1 LKEVELSDSLSLH
14 YEAHFPFSIPQRDR
28 ESFKV
33 LVSIGGNIGN
43 TKKRFEKLFWRIQR
57 DNNFRILQT
66 APILKNPPF
75 GYLDQEDFY
84 NSLIL
89 LETKLKPKTFLRKIL
104 YLEKIFGRVRTFK
117 NAPRTLDIDI
127 IFFHNFRI
135 KSTDLIVPHRYW
147 QERESVIIPL
157 INLGIPY

>member
-1 LKEVELSDSLSLH
+1 LQIALSSTLSLH
-14 YEAHFPFSIPQRDR
+14 YTAHFPYSIPQRDKR
-28 ESFKV
+28 AFKV
-33 LVSIGGNIGN
+33 LLSIGGNIGN
-43 TKKRFEKLFWRIQR
+43 TKKRFEKLFFRLQKDGNI
-57 DNNFRILQT
+57 RILQT

-75 GYLDQEDFY
+75 GFLDQEDFF

-89 LETKLKPKTFLRKIL
+89 LETTIRPKTFLRKIL

-127 IFFHNFRI
+127 VFFDNFRI
-135 KSTDLIVPHRYW
+135 KSHDLTVPHPHW

-157 INLGIPY
+157 LNLGIPY